1 MPNKNKHIN
10 YNQSSKKMSNDIEIA
25 NITEKID
32 QEIQEIKIRNEL
44 LRKLYEERKR
54 KYEEEKTKYEEGKTK
69 YEEGK
74 TKYEEGKTTYEELN
88 DRILKLE
95 QQMSN
100 DKNKKIFKKFLMAF
114 QDLNS

>member
-1 MPNKNKHIN
+1 
-10 YNQSSKKMSNDIEIA
+10 MSNDIKIA

-54 KYEEEKTKYEEGKTK
+54 KYEEEKTKYEEDENK
-69 YEEGK
+69 
-74 TKYEEGKTTYEELN
+74 LN

>member
-54 KYEEEKTKYEEGKTK
+54 KYEEEKTKYEEDENK
-69 YEEGK
+69 
-74 TKYEEGKTTYEELN
+74 LN

>member
-1 MPNKNKHIN
+1 
-10 YNQSSKKMSNDIEIA
+10 MSNDIEIA

-54 KYEEEKTKYEEGKTK
+54 KYEEEKTKYEEDENK
-69 YEEGK
+69 
-74 TKYEEGKTTYEELN
+74 LN

>member
-1 MPNKNKHIN
+1 
-10 YNQSSKKMSNDIEIA
+10 MSNDIEIA

-74 TKYEEGKTTYEELN
+74 TTYEELN

-100 DKNKKIFKKFLMAF
+100 DKNKKIFKNFLMAF